1 MSRDSRFAR
10 ASTSLICLR
19 VKSHSL
25 LLVHNLLN
33 LTNLEELFVSAGS
46 RYTNKS
52 DLLQTSDLSWIVR
65 LSKMNKLEL
74 CLWNNL
80 APPTELSSLSLME
93 ELTLSSLDLQPLLQL
108 PSSLLELRLDNF
120 NSTRSLSANLKS
132 LSMLVL

>member
-1 MSRDSRFAR
+1 
-10 ASTSLICLR
+10 
-19 VKSHSL
+19 
-25 LLVHNLLN
+25 
-33 LTNLEELFVSAGS
+33 
-46 RYTNKS
+46 
-52 DLLQTSDLSWIVR
+52 
-65 LSKMNKLEL
+65 MNKLEL